1 MGKHAT
7 NAIDRIRELW
17 APIYNN
23 NNNNSA
29 EATVPPAA
37 DGGAERF

>member
-23 NNNNSA
+23 NSA